1 MLENYLESIKR
12 RICDKAYNVPIIMDS
27 SQRRKHVA
35 RAYEEAVDHS
45 YLNADPDMK
54 KFVELLRKEIES
66 EYQEVFGLGDVVS
79 QRREELRIS
88 QTELS
93 RQTGVSQA
101 DISRLE
107 QGKGNP
113 TLSTITKVMQALQLK
128 MVVQR
133 SEIDL
138 GN

>member
-1 MLENYLESIKR
+1 M
-12 RICDKAYNVPIIMDS
+12 
-27 SQRRKHVA
+27 A